1 MKTAEEMM
9 IEFIESEIKAD
20 GKIKMSAKKFYK
32 IYNWYQ
38 EVEFGWNHANSVFT
52 QDDNGDLWFGDDM
65 SYNKRVDAN
74 HAEIRDGLRD
84 LGFDVFDSS
93 MFGKGFPD
101 LIVRGKGR
109 VILLEIKDGNAKLT
123 DAESKFHD
131 MFSGLGV
138 YIVRTLYEAIE
149 FMNRERI

>member
-1 MKTAEEMM
+1 
-9 IEFIESEIKAD
+9 
-20 GKIKMSAKKFYK
+20 
-32 IYNWYQ
+32 
-38 EVEFGWNHANSVFT
+38 
-52 QDDNGDLWFGDDM
+52 M

-84 LGFDVFDSS
+84 LGFYVFDSS

-109 VILLEIKDGNAKLT
+109 VILLEIKDGDAKLT
-123 DAESKFHD
+123 DAEIKFHE